1 MKGKKQEKLAQNEA
15 QVRFEYTLN
24 SLSARLA
31 HHHLRAWPLSGCY
44 TQKNKACWKV
54 KS

>member
-1 MKGKKQEKLAQNEA
+1 MAQDEA

-24 SLSARLA
+24 SLSASLA

-44 TQKNKACWKV
+44 TETQSLLEGQIVINNLWKHE
-54 KS
+54 